1 MDRTFIIKD
10 LTGDD
15 PMLHFA
21 FGRTNA
27 LDLCHS
33 YNKKFP
39 HRRYTARIYK
49 ED

>member
-1 MDRTFIIKD
+1 MEHTYIIKD

-15 PMLHFA
+15 QLLHFA
-21 FGRTNA
+21 FGRANA
-27 LDLCHS
+27 LGLCHS